1 MFDNPA
7 YTIAEAARYLKL
19 APATLRSWFI
29 GRSYP
34 KRDGSGYFKPL
45 IPFAD
50 PAHRLLSFTNLVEA
64 YVLRAL
70 RQNHNVSITGLRTA
84 LDYAEQE
91 LKIPR
96 LLMKNDLLT
105 TTGDLFLQY
114 YGNLINL
121 SQSGQLAM
129 RKILDV
135 YLARVEWEIELPSRL
150 YPYIVGVDTQK
161 VIVIDPAIGFGRPIL
176 IHKGI
181 STAIIVDRIDAGE
194 SVESLAEDYDL
205 KPEEIEMAIVYER
218 AA

>member
-1 MFDNPA
+1 MLDTPA
-7 YTIAEAARYLKL
+7 YTITEAARYLKL

-34 KRDGSGYFKPL
+34 KRDGPGYFEPL
-45 IPFAD
+45 IHFAD
-50 PAHRLLSFTNLVEA
+50 PEQRLLSFTNLVEA

-70 RQNHNVSITGLRTA
+70 RQNHNVSITALRTA

-96 LLMKNDLLT
+96 LLMKHDLLT
-105 TTGDLFLQY
+105 TAGDLFLQY

-129 RKILDV
+129 RKVLDV
-135 YLARVEWEIELPSRL
+135 YLARVEWDIELPSRL

-161 VIVIDPAIGFGRPIL
+161 VIAIDPAIGFGRPIL

-181 STAIIVDRIDAGE
+181 STAVIVDRIDAGE
-194 SVESLAEDYDL
+194 LVENLAKDYDL

>member
-7 YTIAEAARYLKL
+7 YTVAEAAHYLKL

-135 YLARVEWEIELPSRL
+135 YLARVEWETELPSRL

-181 STAIIVDRIDAGE
+181 STAVIVDRIDAGE